1 MKYQIGDTPLYNWYG
16 DILIP
21 CKVLKCYPNTN
32 KYRIEHNGN
41 TLPRIH
47 QSIVRETDLYNSQI
61 EMIDSAISLIMRQI
75 SGLQE
80 QLVKIQEKRNELTM
94 KEVK

>member
-1 MKYQIGDTPLYNWYG
+1 MKYQIGDMPFYNWYS

-41 TLPRIH
+41 TLPGIR
-47 QSIVRETDLYNSQI
+47 QLIVRETDLYNSQI
-61 EMIDSAISLIMRQI
+61 ELMDSAVSLIMKQI
-75 SGLQE
+75 SALQE
-80 QLVKIQEKRNELTM
+80 QLVKVQEKRNELIM
-94 KEVK
+94 KEIK